1 MKVRLRR
8 VALLMGGAAVLAAV
22 VVVAFVGSA
31 SGAQKKAVNIAVLYY
46 NPSPYGIAQLK
57 GAQAA
62 AKKLGVNVTGFNPNN
77 DPHLQ
82 QTQMQDAITTGKYQ
96 GMLVAAL
103 DGHAL
108 YPTIK
113 QAIAKG
119 IKVATV
125 DYTLG
130 LPQQQ
135 VNLVATPGLVTTVG
149 QPIGNEWKGLIT
161 EIKKACAAKVGAGA
175 ACTVAFLPGLA
186 NYPTDVIRVNAMKK
200 AFSTGPIKFTLMP
213 PGMYDQATSQKVTLD
228 YFQSKPKVDV
238 LATFGDQ
245 QAVGAEV
252 AFKQLGITPSKDLL
266 IIGYGASREG
276 VARVKS
282 GQWFATLG
290 LYPAGEMA
298 VALKYVLDA
307 INSGKKAPNPVD
319 IMKTPGHPLIV
330 DKAYITKN
338 PGFKADWGLAG

>member
-8 VALLMGGAAVLAAV
+8 VALLVGGAAVVTAM

-31 SGAQKKAVNIAVLYY
+31 SGAPKKTYNIAVLYY

-57 GAQAA
+57 GAQEA
-62 AKKLGVNVTGFNPNN
+62 AKKLGVSVTGFNPNN

-161 EIKKACAAKVGAGA
+161 EIKKACAAKVGAGK
-175 ACTVAFLPGLA
+175 ACNVAFLPGLA

-200 AFSTGPIKFTLMP
+200 AFKTGPIKFTLMP

-228 YFQSKPKVDV
+228 FFQSKPKVDV
-238 LATFGDQ
+238 FATFGDQ
-245 QAVGAEV
+245 R
-252 AFKQLGITPSKDLL
+252 PSAQRSPSSSS
-266 IIGYGASREG
+266 GSRPP
-276 VARVKS
+276 RTS
-282 GQWFATLG
+282 
-290 LYPAGEMA
+290 
-298 VALKYVLDA
+298 
-307 INSGKKAPNPVD
+307 
-319 IMKTPGHPLIV
+319 
-330 DKAYITKN
+330 
-338 PGFKADWGLAG
+338 

>member
-1 MKVRLRR
+1 MKFGLRR
-8 VALLMGGAAVLAAV
+8 VAALFAGAAVVTALV
-22 VVVAFVGSA
+22 VVFVGSA
-31 SGAQKKAVNIAVLYY
+31 SGAPKKTYNIAVLYY

-62 AKKLGVNVTGFNPNN
+62 AKKLGVKVTGFNPNN

-103 DGHAL
+103 DGHGL

-175 ACTVAFLPGLA
+175 ACNVAFLPGLA

-200 AFSTGPIKFTLMP
+200 AFKSGPIKFTLMP

-228 YFQSKPKVDV
+228 FFQAKPKVDV

-252 AFKQLGITPSKDLL
+252 AFKQLGITPAKDLL
-266 IIGYGASREG
+266 IIGYGASHEG

-282 GQWFATLG
+282 GKWFATLG

-298 VALKYVLDA
+298 VALQYVVGA
-307 INSGKKAPNPVD
+307 INGKKAPNPIDV
-319 IMKTPGHPLIV
+319 MKTPGHPLIV
-330 DKAYITKN
+330 DKAYLAKN
-338 PGFKADWGLAG
+338 PSFKGDWGLSG

>member
-8 VALLMGGAAVLAAV
+8 VVVLLSAAAMLATLV
-22 VVVAFVGSA
+22 VVTTGSA
-31 SGAQKKAVNIAVLYY
+31 SGAAKKKWNIAVLYY

-62 AKKLGVNVTGFNPNN
+62 AKRLGVSVTGFNPNN

-82 QTQMQDAITTGKYQ
+82 QTQMQDAIQTGKYQ

-108 YPTIK
+108 FPTIK
-113 QAIAKG
+113 KAIAKG

-161 EIKKACAAKVGAGA
+161 EIKKACAAKVGAGKP
-175 ACTVAFLPGLA
+175 CNVSFLPGLA
-186 NYPTDVIRVNAMKK
+186 NYPTDVIRIDAMKK
-200 AFSTGPIKFTLMP
+200 AFASGPIKFDLMP
-213 PGMYDQATSQKVTLD
+213 PGMYDQPTSQKVTLD
-228 YFQSKPKVDV
+228 YFQGKPSVDV
-238 LATFGDQ
+238 MASFGDQ
-245 QAVGAEV
+245 MTNGAVV
-252 AFKQLGITPSKDLL
+252 AFKQLGITPGKDLL
-266 IIGYGASREG
+266 LIGYGASKEG
-276 VARVKS
+276 VAAVKS
-282 GQWFATLG
+282 GLWFGTLG
-290 LYPAGEMA
+290 LYPAGEMD
-298 VALKYVLDA
+298 VALGHVVDA
-307 INSGKKAPNPVD
+307 LNGKKKIPNPID

-330 DKAYITKN
+330 DRDWLKKN
-338 PGFKADWGLAG
+338 PKFKADWSISG

>member
-1 MKVRLRR
+1 MKVRLRG
-8 VALLMGGAAVLAAV
+8 VALLLGAAALVASVVLV
-22 VVVAFVGSA
+22 FVGTA
-31 SGAQKKAVNIAVLYY
+31 SGARSASKLSIAVFYY

-57 GAQAA
+57 GAQRG
-62 AKKLGVNVTGFNPNN
+62 AKALGVNVTGFNPNN
-77 DPHLQ
+77 DPKLQ
-82 QTQMQDAITTGKYQ
+82 QTQMRDAITTGKYQ

-103 DGHAL
+103 DGHGL

-119 IKVATV
+119 VKVATV

-161 EIKKACAAKVGAGA
+161 TIKKACAVKVGAGKP
-175 ACTVAFLPGLA
+175 CNVAFLPGLS

-200 AFSTGPIKFTLMP
+200 AFSSGPIKFTLMP

-228 YFQSKPKVDV
+228 FFQAKPDVDV

-252 AFKQLGITPSKDLL
+252 AFKQLGIKPAKDLL
-266 IIGYGASREG
+266 IIGYGASKEG

-282 GQWFATLG
+282 GQWYATLG
-290 LYPAGEMA
+290 LYPAGEME
-298 VALKYVLDA
+298 VALKYVVDA
-307 INSGKKAPNPVD
+307 IKSGKKAPNPVD
-319 IMKTPGHPLIV
+319 VMKTPGHPLIV
-330 DKAYITKN
+330 DKAYLAKN
-338 PGFKADWGLAG
+338 PGFKADWGLSG

>member
-8 VALLMGGAAVLAAV
+8 VALLVGGAAVVAAM

-31 SGAQKKAVNIAVLYY
+31 SGAQKKTVNIAVLYY

-62 AKKLGVNVTGFNPNN
+62 AKKLGVKVTGFNPNN

-200 AFSTGPIKFTLMP
+200 AFSSGPIKFTLMP

-228 YFQSKPKVDV
+228 YFQAKPKVDV

-307 INSGKKAPNPVD
+307 VNSGKKAPNPVD

>member
-8 VALLMGGAAVLAAV
+8 VALLLAAAAVLTTLV
-22 VVVAFVGSA
+22 VVTAGPA
-31 SGAQKKAVNIAVLYY
+31 SGRAAKKVNIAVLYY

-62 AKKLGVNVTGFNPNN
+62 AKKLGVSVTGFNPNN
-77 DPHLQ
+77 DAHAQ
-82 QTQMQDAITTGKYQ
+82 QTQMQDAIQTGKYQ

-149 QPIGNEWKGLIT
+149 QPIGNEWKGLVT
-161 EIKKACAAKVGAGA
+161 EIKKACAAKVGAGKP
-175 ACTVAFLPGLA
+175 CNVSFLPGLA
-186 NYPTDVIRVNAMKK
+186 NYPTDVIRINAMKK
-200 AFSTGPIKFTLMP
+200 AFSGGAVKLTLMQP
-213 PGMYDQATSQKVTLD
+213 CGYDQPTAQKVALD
-228 YFQSKPKVDV
+228 YFQSKPAVDV
-238 LATFGDQ
+238 MATFGDQ
-245 QAVGAEV
+245 CAAGAVV
-252 AFKQLGITPSKDLL
+252 ALKQVGLTAGKDLL
-266 IIGYGASREG
+266 IIGYGASKEG
-276 VARVKS
+276 IAAVKS

-298 VALKYVLDA
+298 VALKYVVDA
-307 INSGKKAPNPVD
+307 LNGKKAPNPVD
-319 IMKTPGHPLIV
+319 VMKTPGHPLIV
-330 DKAYITKN
+330 DKDYLKAN
-338 PGFKADWGLAG
+338 PKFVADWGLSG

>member
-8 VALLMGGAAVLAAV
+8 VALLLTAAAGVAAITA
-22 VVVAFVGSA
+22 AFVGSA
-31 SGAQKKAVNIAVLYY
+31 SGAAHKKYSIAVLYY

-57 GAQAA
+57 GAQGA
-62 AKKLGVNVTGFNPNN
+62 AKALGVNVTGFNPNN

-103 DGHAL
+103 DGHGL

-135 VNLVATPGLVTTVG
+135 VNLVATKGLITTVG

-161 EIKKACAAKVGAGA
+161 EIKKACAAKVGAGNE
-175 ACTVAFLPGLA
+175 CNVAFLPGLS
-186 NYPTDVIRVNAMKK
+186 NYPTDVIRIDNMKK
-200 AFSTGPIKFTLMP
+200 AFSSGPIKFTLMP
-213 PGMYDQATSQKVTLD
+213 PGMYDQPTSQKVTLD
-228 YFQSKPKVDV
+228 FFQSKPKVDV
-238 LATFGDQ
+238 FASFGDQ
-245 QAVGAEV
+245 MTNGAVV
-252 AFKQLGITPSKDLL
+252 AFKQLGITPGKDLL
-266 IIGYGASREG
+266 LIGYGASREG
-276 VARVKS
+276 VAAVKS

-298 VALKYVLDA
+298 VALKCVVDSL
-307 INSGKKAPNPVD
+307 NGKKKCSNPID
-319 IMKTPGHPLIV
+319 IMKTPNHPLIV
-330 DKAYITKN
+330 DKDYLKTN
-338 PGFKADWGLAG
+338 PSFKADWSLS

>member
-1 MKVRLRR
+1 MKVRLTRR
-8 VALLMGGAAVLAAV
+8 AALLGAVIAVVAAVAYA
-22 VVVAFVGSA
+22 GSA
-31 SGAQKKAVNIAVLYY
+31 SGAARKSYNIAVLYY

-57 GAQAA
+57 GAQRE
-62 AKKLGVNVTGFNPNN
+62 AKLLGVSVTGFNPNN

-103 DGHAL
+103 DGHGL

-161 EIKKACAAKVGAGA
+161 EIKKACAAKVGAGKP
-175 ACTVAFLPGLA
+175 CHVAFLPGLA
-186 NYPTDVIRVNAMKK
+186 NYPTDVIRIDNMKK
-200 AFSTGPIKFTLMP
+200 AFKTGPISFTLTP
-213 PGMYDQATSQKVTLD
+213 PGMYDQPTSQKVTLD
-228 YFQSKPKVDV
+228 FFQSKPKVDV
-238 LATFGDQ
+238 FASFGDQ
-245 QAVGAEV
+245 MTAGAVV
-252 AFKQLGITPSKDLL
+252 AFKQLGIRPGKDLL
-266 IIGYGASREG
+266 LIGYGASKEG
-276 VARVKS
+276 VAAVKS

-298 VALKYVLDA
+298 IALKCVVAALD
-307 INSGKKAPNPVD
+307 GKKKCANPID
-319 IMKTPGHPLIV
+319 IMKTPLHPLIV
-330 DKAYITKN
+330 DRDYLKSHPT
-338 PGFKADWGLAG
+338 FKADWSLSG

>member
-1 MKVRLRR
+1 MKVRLKR
-8 VALLMGGAAVLAAV
+8 VALLVGGAAVVTAL

-31 SGAQKKAVNIAVLYY
+31 SGAPKKTLNVAVLYY

-62 AKKLGVNVTGFNPNN
+62 GKKLGVKITGFNPNN

-82 QTQMQDAITTGKYQ
+82 QTQMQDAITTGKYD

-161 EIKKACAAKVGAGA
+161 EIKKACAAKVGAGKP
-175 ACTVAFLPGLA
+175 CNVAFLPGLA

-200 AFSTGPIKFTLMP
+200 AFSSGPVKFTLMP

-228 YFQSKPKVDV
+228 FFQAKPKVDV

-252 AFKQLGITPSKDLL
+252 AFKQLGIKPVKDLL
-266 IIGYGASREG
+266 IIGYGASVQG
-276 VARVKS
+276 VAKVKS

-298 VALKYVLDA
+298 VALQYVVDA
-307 INSGKKAPNPVD
+307 INGKKAPNPVD
-319 IMKTPGHPLIV
+319 VMKTPGHPLIV
-330 DKAYITKN
+330 DKDYLKKD
-338 PGFKADWGLAG
+338 PGFKADWSLSG

>member
-1 MKVRLRR
+1 MKFGLRR
-8 VALLMGGAAVLAAV
+8 VAALIAGAAVVTALV
-22 VVVAFVGSA
+22 VVFVGTA
-31 SGAQKKAVNIAVLYY
+31 SGAPKATINIAVLYY

-62 AKKLGVNVTGFNPNN
+62 AKKLGVKVTGFNPNN

-103 DGHAL
+103 DGHGL

-113 QAIAKG
+113 AAIAKG

-161 EIKKACAAKVGAGA
+161 EIKKACAVKVGAGKP
-175 ACTVAFLPGLA
+175 CNVAFLPGLS

-200 AFSTGPIKFTLMP
+200 AFKGGSIKFTLTP

-228 YFQSKPKVDV
+228 FFQAKPKVDV
-238 LATFGDQ
+238 FATFGDQ
-245 QAVGAEV
+245 MAVGAEV
-252 AFKQLGITPSKDLL
+252 AFKQLGIAPSKDLL
-266 IIGYGASREG
+266 MIGYGASHEG

-282 GQWFATLG
+282 GKWFATLG

-298 VALKYVLDA
+298 VALQYVIDA
-307 INSGKKAPNPVD
+307 INGKKAPNPIDV
-319 IMKTPGHPLIV
+319 MKTPGHPLIV
-330 DKAYITKN
+330 DKAYIKAHPT
-338 PGFKADWGLAG
+338 FKGDWGLAG

>member
-8 VALLMGGAAVLAAV
+8 AAPLLAGAV
-22 VVVAFVGSA
+22 VVAAMIVVAFVGTA
-31 SGAQKKAVNIAVLYY
+31 SGAPKAAANVAVLYY

-57 GAQAA
+57 GAQQA
-62 AKKLGVNVTGFNPNN
+62 AKALGVSVTGFNPNN

-103 DGHAL
+103 DGHGL

-149 QPIGNEWKGLIT
+149 QPIGNEWKGMIT
-161 EIKKACAAKVGAGA
+161 EIKKACAAKVGAGKP
-175 ACTVAFLPGLA
+175 CNVAFLPGLA
-186 NYPTDVIRVNAMKK
+186 NYPTDVIRIANMKK
-200 AFSTGPIKFTLMP
+200 AFSSGPIKFTLMP
-213 PGMYDQATSQKVTLD
+213 PGMYDQPTSQKVTLD
-228 YFQSKPKVDV
+228 FFQSKPKVDV
-238 LATFGDQ
+238 MASFGDQ
-245 QAVGAEV
+245 MTQGAVV
-252 AFKQLGITPSKDLL
+252 AFKQLGIKPSQDLL
-266 IIGYGASREG
+266 LIGYGASKEG
-276 VARVKS
+276 VAAVKA
-282 GQWFATLG
+282 GTWFATLG
-290 LYPAGEMA
+290 LYPAGEME
-298 VALKYVLDA
+298 VALKYVVDA
-307 INSGKKAPNPVD
+307 LNGKKGIPNPVD

-330 DKAYITKN
+330 DKDYLKTNAS
-338 PGFKADWGLAG
+338 FKADWSLSG

>member
-8 VALLMGGAAVLAAV
+8 IGLLGAAVAVAAVAV
-22 VVVAFVGSA
+22 VVAGSA
-31 SGAQKKAVNIAVLYY
+31 SGAASKKYNIAVLYY

-57 GAQAA
+57 GAQRA
-62 AKKLGVNVTGFNPNN
+62 AKLLGNVSITGFNPNN

-103 DGHAL
+103 DGHGL

-113 QAIAKG
+113 KAIAKG

-149 QPIGNEWKGLIT
+149 QPIGNEWKAEIA
-161 EIKKACAAKVGAGA
+161 EIKKACAAKVGAGKP
-175 ACTVAFLPGLA
+175 CSVAFLPGLA
-186 NYPTDVIRVNAMKK
+186 NYPTDVIRIANMKK
-200 AFSTGPIKFTLMP
+200 GFAGGPIKFTLMP
-213 PGMYDQATSQKVTLD
+213 PGMYDQPTSQKVTLD
-228 YFQSKPKVDV
+228 FFQSKPQVDV
-238 LATFGDQ
+238 FATFGDQ
-245 QAVGAEV
+245 MAAGADV
-252 AFKQLGITPSKDLL
+252 AFKQLGITPGKDLL
-266 IIGYGASREG
+266 VIGYGASKEG
-276 VARVKS
+276 VAAVKS
-282 GQWFATLG
+282 GLWFATLG

-298 VALKYVLDA
+298 VALNYVIGA
-307 INSGKKAPNPVD
+307 INGKKAPNPVD
-319 IMKTPGHPLIV
+319 VMKTPGHPLIV
-330 DKAYITKN
+330 DTDYLKAN
-338 PGFKADWGLAG
+338 PGFKADWSLSG

>member
-8 VALLMGGAAVLAAV
+8 VALLSGALAV
-22 VVVAFVGSA
+22 VVAAVAFAASTGSA
-31 SGAQKKAVNIAVLYY
+31 ASKDYKIAVFYY

-57 GAQAA
+57 GAQRG
-62 AKKLGVNVTGFNPNN
+62 AKTLGVSVTGFNPNN

-161 EIKKACAAKVGAGA
+161 TIKRACAAKVGAGKP
-175 ACTVAFLPGLA
+175 CNVAFLPGLS

-200 AFSTGPIKFTLMP
+200 AFKTGPIKFTLMP

-228 YFQSKPKVDV
+228 FFQAKPKVDV

-252 AFKQLGITPSKDLL
+252 AFKQLGITPAKDLL
-266 IIGYGASREG
+266 IIGYGASKEG
-276 VARVKS
+276 VARVRS
-282 GQWFATLG
+282 GKWFATLG
-290 LYPAGEMA
+290 LYPAGEME
-298 VALKYVLDA
+298 VALQHVVNAL
-307 INSGKKAPNPVD
+307 NGKKAPNPIDV
-319 IMKTPGHPLIV
+319 MKTPGHPLVV
-330 DKAYITKN
+330 DKAYLKKN
-338 PGFKADWGLAG
+338 PSFKGDWGLSG

>member
-1 MKVRLRR
+1 MKVRLGRA
-8 VALLMGGAAVLAAV
+8 ALLGAAAAV
-22 VVVAFVGSA
+22 AVVAVFSATA
-31 SGAQKKAVNIAVLYY
+31 SGAAKAKYNIAVLYY

-57 GAQAA
+57 GAQQA
-62 AKKLGVNVTGFNPNN
+62 AKALGVSVTGFNPNN

-103 DGHAL
+103 DGHGL

-161 EIKKACAAKVGAGA
+161 EIKKACGVKVGAGQP
-175 ACTVAFLPGLA
+175 CNVAFLPGLA
-186 NYPTDVIRVNAMKK
+186 NYPTDVIRIDNMKK
-200 AFSTGPIKFTLMP
+200 AFKTGPIKFTLMP
-213 PGMYDQATSQKVTLD
+213 PGMYDQPTSQKVTLD
-228 YFQSKPKVDV
+228 FFQSKPKVDV
-238 LATFGDQ
+238 LASFGDQ
-245 QAVGAEV
+245 MTAGALV
-252 AFKQLGITPSKDLL
+252 AFKQLGITPGKDVLV
-266 IIGYGASREG
+266 IGYGASKEG
-276 VARVKS
+276 VQAVRS

-298 VALKYVLDA
+298 VALKYVIDSL
-307 INSGKKAPNPVD
+307 NGKKGIPNPVD
-319 IMKTPGHPLIV
+319 IMQTTGHPLIV
-330 DKAYITKN
+330 DKDFLKSN
-338 PGFKADWGLAG
+338 PNFKADWSLSG